1 MKHCAGISESES
13 RGGELSDEDRCTR
26 VVVLQVCI
34 VRYIYAILQ
43 SLMRLRSRWSIK
55 KGRYCELECVNEFFD
70 SRVTEVGDEVA
81 VGLWFPIAVIR

>member
-34 VRYIYAILQ
+34 VRYICDTAVTHATAVK
-43 SLMRLRSRWSIK
+43 MEHK
-55 KGRYCELECVNEFFD
+55 KR
-70 SRVTEVGDEVA
+70 A
-81 VGLWFPIAVIR
+81 VL